1 MRKNII
7 KKLYYKITFDKQSLN
22 TNSDLIISIE
32 DGITRI
38 SSATQQTIS
47 SAVSPVNPNRTVRRS
62 IKKTITAKKVDI
74 CT

>member
-1 MRKNII
+1 MKRNIL
-7 KKLYYKITFDKQSLN
+7 KKLYCKITFNEQSSHVN
-22 TNSDLIISIE
+22 NDLIIHVE

-38 SSATQQTIS
+38 SDITHRTIT